1 MYRVNSLRPT
11 LIFEWQSGNA
21 DRSQWSKLQLSLE
34 GKLADALSLNKGL
47 QSELEK
53 ARAYNSENEKSLR
66 SQIDQLTNK
75 NNGGSEWKLR
85 YDDLQ
90 QDHQELQRELRDQQ
104 EVTEEVRREAS
115 MFLNEMRTISER
127 HDQKYERE
135 ERLAQQVNDLEKE
148 IREWKSRYARTKT
161 QLRTLRTNSVGL
173 LTDLPN
179 AGQCADDAAFV
190 QPDGL
195 VKDFHV
201 TKFQLALD
209 DVLRTARVA
218 EPQTVLDSM
227 KMVVHAVKHILR
239 DVNDAPASTDDEV
252 VQQRIR
258 LRTKVSATANNFITA
273 SKNFS
278 LSKGLS
284 PVSLLDAA
292 ASHLASAVVDLV
304 RAFKIHHTPSDE
316 LEEDDD
322 DESLPAGS
330 PGYFS
335 VTNGRPSIAESL
347 YSPLSGT
354 APFTSPP
361 NESNKASGIMKALP
375 STNGFSKF
383 APSVPAPKLG
393 FGLRAQDSEI
403 DELKVGMD
411 SRSLVYSTADDA

>member
-1 MYRVNSLRPT
+1 MFWFDSLRPK

-21 DRSQWSKLQLSLE
+21 DRSQWSKLQLNLE
-34 GKLADALSLNKGL
+34 GKLADALNLNKGL

-66 SQIDQLTNK
+66 SQIDQLANK
-75 NNGGSEWKLR
+75 NNGSSEWKLR

-104 EVTEEVRREAS
+104 EVTEEVRRDAS

-135 ERLAQQVNDLEKE
+135 ERLVQQVNDLEKE

-161 QLRTLRTNSVGL
+161 QLRTLRTSSVGL
-173 LTDLPN
+173 LIDLPN
-179 AGQCADDAAFV
+179 AGQCANDIAFV

-195 VKDFHV
+195 IKDFHV

-209 DVLRTARVA
+209 DVLRTARVG
-218 EPQTVLDSM
+218 ESQTVLDSM

-239 DVNDAPASTDDEV
+239 DVNDAPTSTNDEA
-252 VQQRIR
+252 VQQRVR
-258 LRTKVSATANNFITA
+258 LPTKVSATANNFITA

-304 RAFKIHHTPSDE
+304 RTFKIHPTPTDE
-316 LEEDDD
+316 LEDDD

-354 APFTSPP
+354 APFASPP
-361 NESNKASGIMKALP
+361 NEPNKAPGIMKALP

-383 APSVPAPKLG
+383 APTALAPKLG
-393 FGLRAQDSEI
+393 FGLRARDSEI
-403 DELKVGMD
+403 GELKVGIE
-411 SRSLVYSTADDA
+411 SRSLVYSTADAA